1 MSDTFII
8 NSLKPFS
15 IMNLDENNKKGSHW
29 IAIYQQEKTL
39 YIYDSFARNNILNK
53 FIKTMKHQYIN
64 IHFVNKKQIKNQ
76 NS

>member
-29 IAIYQQEKTL
+29 ISIYQKEKTL
-39 YIYDSFARNNILNK
+39 YIYMIVLLK
-53 FIKTMKHQYIN
+53 KH
-64 IHFVNKKQIKNQ
+64 FK
-76 NS
+76 